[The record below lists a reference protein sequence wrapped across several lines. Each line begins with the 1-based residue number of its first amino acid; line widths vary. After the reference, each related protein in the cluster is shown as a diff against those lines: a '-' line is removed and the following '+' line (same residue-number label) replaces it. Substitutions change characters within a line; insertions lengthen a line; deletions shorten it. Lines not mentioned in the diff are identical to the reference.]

1 MNQVAKAAV
10 EAGIGWGIVNR
21 EVDYLPELRRIA
33 NAPVFAVTGDHREVG
48 EIQARQFEALLKGDD
63 GGVLYIEGPSAGTTA
78 RLRSGGMNAA
88 KKLAIPVTTIRGDWT
103 EQSGYHAVM
112 SWLALSTSRRTDIR
126 VVGSQNDAMA
136 MGARKAFEGSEN
148 AREPNKWL
156 ALPFTGVDGLPG
168 TGQKWVK
175 QGILAA
181 TVITPPQWV
190 LLCSFCTMRYARDR
204 SHPSGPSIRLSRFRK
219 LRH

>member
-1 MNQVAKAAV
+1 MNQVAKAVV
-10 EAGIGWGIVNR
+10 EAGIGWGIENR

-112 SWLALSTSRRTDIR
+112 SWLALSTSRRTNIR
-126 VVGSQNDAMA
+126 VVGSQNVCY
-136 MGARKAFEGSEN
+136 GYGR
-148 AREPNKWL
+148 
-156 ALPFTGVDGLPG
+156 T
-168 TGQKWVK
+168 Q
-175 QGILAA
+175 
-181 TVITPPQWV
+181 
-190 LLCSFCTMRYARDR
+190 
-204 SHPSGPSIRLSRFRK
+204 SI
-219 LRH
+219 

>member
-1 MNQVAKAAV
+1 
-10 EAGIGWGIVNR
+10 
-21 EVDYLPELRRIA
+21 
-33 NAPVFAVTGDHREVG
+33 
-48 EIQARQFEALLKGDD
+48 
-63 GGVLYIEGPSAGTTA
+63 
-78 RLRSGGMNAA
+78 MNAA

-112 SWLALSTSRRTDIR
+112 SWLALSTSRRTNIR

-181 TVITPPQWV
+181 TVITPPHMGY
-190 LLCSFCTMRYARDR
+190 CDAASARCATLRLAATGMDR
-204 SHPSGPSIRLSRFRK
+204 EFV
-219 LRH
+219 